1 MYIDTITLFNRKKG
15 RHGDTWHPTVLHGV
29 NINLDKGAIIKT
41 YGPESDDQVILNI
54 RYSGDHIITS
64 NNPMNDYEPL
74 FYTWLP
80 PKEWQKLDDMSGSV
94 TFASGTAFDFFW
106 IGEWEG
112 GSVIYDDNYGDMSFY
127 DYMLQNY
134 DFVFAITSVGYYSI
148 IPHFEIAG
156 R

>member
-1 MYIDTITLFNRKKG
+1 
-15 RHGDTWHPTVLHGV
+15 
-29 NINLDKGAIIKT
+29 
-41 YGPESDDQVILNI
+41 
-54 RYSGDHIITS
+54 
-64 NNPMNDYEPL
+64 
-74 FYTWLP
+74 
-80 PKEWQKLDDMSGSV
+80 MSGSV